1 MKILPTSSP
10 TDDRK
15 YIRRRIRR
23 RTKANANLIISE
35 LTQKEVYK
43 NPTLKNL
50 KTSLTNLK
58 KTSKIIKGTKQRRK
72 IAFTPNQVFLA

>member
-35 LTQKEVYK
+35 LTKKEAYK
-43 NPTLKNL
+43 NPPLKNL
-50 KTSLTNLK
+50 KIFLTNLK
-58 KTSKIIKGTKQRRK
+58 
-72 IAFTPNQVFLA
+72 NQVK